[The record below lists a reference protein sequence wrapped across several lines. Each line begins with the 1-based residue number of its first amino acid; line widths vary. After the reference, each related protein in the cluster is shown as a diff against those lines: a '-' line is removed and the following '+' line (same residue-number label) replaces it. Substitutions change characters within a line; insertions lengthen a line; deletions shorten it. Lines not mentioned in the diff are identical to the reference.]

1 MHCLRYSIMTLASA
15 SVMIFSCHNNK
26 QPSPAPAPA
35 KTTEAAVWQAPD
47 TSTIPHSP
55 EGDMIRYGRELIAHT
70 ATYLGPKGNI
80 GQQTNGMNCQNC
92 HLDAGTKPWGNNY
105 SGVSA
110 TYPKFRTRS
119 GNMETIVKRVND
131 CLSRS
136 LNGKPLDS
144 TGHEMKAIL
153 AYMQWVGRDVP
164 KGKMPPG
171 SGIRKLAYLNRAAD
185 PQKGKQVYETKC
197 QRCHGTD
204 GQGIMQPDQ
213 LTYVYPPLW
222 GPHSYNTAAGL
233 YRLSHFAGY
242 VKDNMPFGTNYR
254 NAELKDEEAWDVAA
268 FVNSQPRPSV
278 HFSKDWPV
286 IASKPVDHPFGPY
299 ADTFSQQQHK
309 YGPFGPIQQQQK
321 IRKEKAK

>member
-1 MHCLRYSIMTLASA
+1 MHFFRSHITTLVSA
-15 SVMIFSCHNNK
+15 SVVMFSCRNNK
-26 QPSPAPAPA
+26 QEPPTPVQA
-35 KTTEAAVWQAPD
+35 KTKDAAVWQAPD

-70 ATYLGPKGNI
+70 ATYLGPKGSI
-80 GQQTNGMNCQNC
+80 RQQTNGMNCQNC

-105 SGVSA
+105 SGVYA
-110 TYPKFRTRS
+110 TYPRFRARS
-119 GNMETIVKRVND
+119 GSRETMVKRVND

-144 TGHEMKAIL
+144 TGREMKAIL
-153 AYMQWVGRDVP
+153 AYMQWLGREVP
-164 KGKMPPG
+164 KGKTPAG
-171 SGIRKLAYLNRAAD
+171 SGIKKLAYLNRAAD

-197 QRCHGTD
+197 QRCHGAD

-213 LTYVYPPLW
+213 SVYVYPPLW

-233 YRLSHFAGY
+233 YRLSSFAGY
-242 VKDNMPFGTNYR
+242 VKDNMPFGINYR
-254 NAELKDEEAWDVAA
+254 TAELKDEEAWDVAA
-268 FVNSQPRPSV
+268 FVNSQPRPVV
-278 HFSKDWPV
+278 HFVKDWPV
-286 IASKPVDHPFGPY
+286 IASKPIDHPFGPY

-321 IRKEKAK
+321 LNIH